1 MPHSF
6 CKGSALLHCVNH
18 DTTVRFAH
26 DANAMKSLADMMGAV
41 LKQTGSAAAT
51 MPVWARVVGEVVAK
65 HTRPIRWEG
74 KALVIR
80 CDGEAWRQALE
91 PERVAL
97 SKKMAAALGEKA
109 VTIILEVA
117 K

>member
-1 MPHSF
+1 M
-6 CKGSALLHCVNH
+6 HCVNH
-18 DTTVRFAH
+18 DTTVRFVD

-65 HTRPIRWEG
+65 HTRPLRWEG

-97 SKKMAAALGEKA
+97 SKKMAAAMGEKA